1 MQFKRIF
8 VEINQLKVT
17 MEGEMGESNTMIKI
31 SSISNKTNSIKKPK
45 RGTHKNLNIEDS
57 YHYQVIKLGDGNI

>member
-1 MQFKRIF
+1 
-8 VEINQLKVT
+8 

-57 YHYQVIKLGDGNI
+57 YHY